1 MGEEEEEGEK
11 EGWEAEEQGEHHSRE
26 WFLVNCEERSIS

>member
-11 EGWEAEEQGEHHSRE
+11 EGWEAEEQGDHHSRE
-26 WFLVNCEERSIS
+26 SFLVH